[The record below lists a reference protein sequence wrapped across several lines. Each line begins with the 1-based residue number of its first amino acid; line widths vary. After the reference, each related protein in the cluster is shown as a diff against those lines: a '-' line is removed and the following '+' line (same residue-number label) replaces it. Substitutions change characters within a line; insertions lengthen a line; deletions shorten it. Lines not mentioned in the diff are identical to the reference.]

1 MKREKILILA
11 KTYPNPSSKYI
22 ETTCIAGINDQGE
35 MRRLYPVS
43 FRFLE
48 KNVQFKKWQ
57 WIKVDVAKATRDHR
71 PESFKVVDRDT
82 IEVLE
87 RIDSQ
92 KNWVKRSIWWEKI
105 PQADLCRLEDA
116 DDLKRHISNEV
127 ITCISG
133 GKTLFLIDNIEL
145 EDLEIIEQKEK
156 DWTQEELRKLREGCD
171 QMDMFSKPETLYD
184 IRSPLKKL
192 PYKFYYKYNIY
203 ANGKKFSLRSMITDW
218 EAGAAFWNF
227 SDLYKDGWKEKF
239 RERFLERMKKK
250 NMKFLMGNMHVRQGQ
265 WLIISL
271 IYPPE
276 VIAKKSSELSQ
287 PLFDF

>member
-1 MKREKILILA
+1 MEREKILILA

-57 WIKVDVAKATRDHR
+57 WIGVDVAKATRDHR
-71 PESFKVVDRDT
+71 PESFKVIDRDS
-82 IEVLE
+82 IEALE
-87 RIDSQ
+87 FLKPNNGWFQR
-92 KNWVKRSIWWEKI
+92 KIWWEKI
-105 PQADLCRLEDA
+105 PQANLLNLENTEGLRCDIPNEVIS
-116 DDLKRHISNEV
+116 HISN
-127 ITCISG
+127 

-171 QMDMFSKPETLYD
+171 QLDMFSKPETLYD

-227 SDLYKDGWKEKF
+227 SHLYKDGWKEKF
-239 RERFLERMKKK
+239 REKFLDQMKKK
-250 NMKFLMGNMHVRQGQ
+250 NMKFLMGNMHVYQGQ